1 MNVRLRR
8 PFFSS
13 AFSVYDL
20 SEITS
25 LPFDYSLFPPVLT
38 LITAALIIVCFVVL
52 LFMPFPGVPLAG
64 RAVVNGAS
72 EAVSALAGFHP

>member
-8 PFFSS
+8 PFFSP

-38 LITAALIIVCFVVL
+38 LITAALITVSSVVL
-52 LFMPFPGVPLAG
+52 LPVPFPGVPLAG

-72 EAVSALAGFHP
+72 GAVSALAGFYP